1 MLDQLSDTDLE
12 RRPRPAAKSSG
23 GEESIRHLTHVDLEA
38 YANGQLA
45 AARLEHCRA
54 HLESCEACRAEL
66 EDLRLLQ
73 SELAGFERA
82 APNRLEQQ
90 RRKRRGAP
98 GLVLIGSAAMV
109 LAAGVGGAV
118 FWWGHNESPRMVAKP
133 APQPAPPTVAQTLP
147 PAAAQT
153 LPPTAAQTLP
163 PAAPPTSPPAT
174 PPVDAKPVV
183 SETNK
188 EFALLGPLGGPISDT
203 RPEFSWQPLPGAVK
217 YSVVIV
223 DSGLHRVQRSP
234 ALRKTVWRPR
244 RPLRRGR
251 TYLWQVTATLRGGH
265 KVVASAPGT
274 LIESAADS
282 PRE

>member
-1 MLDQLSDTDLE
+1 MLDQLSDTDLQ
-12 RRPRPAAKSSG
+12 RRPRPATQPSP
-23 GEESIRHLTHVDLEA
+23 GEASIRHLTHVDLEA

-45 AARLEHCRA
+45 ADRLEHCRT

-66 EDLRLLQ
+66 EDLRLLE
-73 SELAGFERA
+73 SELAGFERTA
-82 APNRLEQQ
+82 ARSLEQR
-90 RRKRRGAP
+90 RRKRNRGPALL
-98 GLVLIGSAAMV
+98 LVGSAVIV

-118 FWWGHNESPRMVAKP
+118 FWWGHKSPRSQANKTPVAVSAVHESQRIEAKATPAPLPSTPAPLPSAPAPVEPKP
-133 APQPAPPTVAQTLP
+133 AA
-147 PAAAQT
+147 
-153 LPPTAAQTLP
+153 
-163 PAAPPTSPPAT
+163 
-174 PPVDAKPVV
+174 
-183 SETNK
+183 SEANK
-188 EFALLGPLGGPISDT
+188 EFALLGPLGEPISDA

-234 ALRKTVWRPR
+234 ALHKTVWRPK

-282 PRE
+282 PHE